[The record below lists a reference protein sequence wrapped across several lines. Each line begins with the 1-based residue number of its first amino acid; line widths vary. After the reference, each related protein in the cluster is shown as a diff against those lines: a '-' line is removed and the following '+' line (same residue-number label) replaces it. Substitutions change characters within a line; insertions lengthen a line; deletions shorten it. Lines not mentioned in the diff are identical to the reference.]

1 MRWDPA
7 TYDDDRELT
16 DYVWHNYR
24 HLLTAFEWKV
34 WNADTA
40 DWKAA
45 RASEKLAISIR
56 KRWGSQNDPEVAAA
70 LVPGIAVF
78 RRQASE
84 RILAE
89 HAAEVMINRCA
100 RCQRIVATPRAR
112 QCLWCGHDWHANE
125 PRTQ

>member
-7 TYDDDRELT
+7 NYNGDRELT

-34 WNADTA
+34 RNADTA
-40 DWKAA
+40 DWKAE
-45 RASEKLAISIR
+45 RASEKMASSIR

-70 LVPGIAVF
+70 LGQGIAAF
-78 RRQASE
+78 RRGARE

-89 HAAEVMINRCA
+89 QPEEVTINRCS

-112 QCLWCGHDWHANE
+112 QCLWCGLDWHNAKAL
-125 PRTQ
+125 